1 MKENANDVYKKLVIM
16 LHDMA
21 IDSKDILPH
30 HDPPVLQPKKYK
42 KLKDNEVIQVQKF
55 LIKKLA

>member
-1 MKENANDVYKKLVIM
+1 VNDVYKKLVIL

-30 HDPPVLQPKKYK
+30 HDPPVLQPKQYK
-42 KLKDNEVIQVQKF
+42 KLKENEIIQVQKF